1 MKKLF
6 IGLCATLLLSATLLL
21 PLENAT
27 TISSDSSNSNLSPTA
42 VFHIAIEDY

>member
-6 IGLCATLLLSATLLL
+6 IGFCATLLLSATLLL
-21 PLENAT
+21 PLGNT
-27 TISSDSSNSNLSPTA
+27 TVTSSDSSNSDLSPTA